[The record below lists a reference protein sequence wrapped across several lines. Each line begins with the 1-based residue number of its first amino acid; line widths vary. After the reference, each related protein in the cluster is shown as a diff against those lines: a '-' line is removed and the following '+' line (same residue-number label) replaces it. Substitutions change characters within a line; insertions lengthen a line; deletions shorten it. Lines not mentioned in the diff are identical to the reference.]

1 MKDRWMLVLTAIAA
15 SLFAWGFWHYLGANA
30 MDVLSLVLLVII
42 AVDNVRL
49 RRLLRAARGGR

>member
-1 MKDRWMLVLTAIAA
+1 MKDRWLLLLAAIVA

-30 MDVLSLVLLVII
+30 MDVLSLVLFVTI

-49 RRLLRAARGGR
+49 RRLLKARR